1 MPPSVSD
8 GALAELADVVMR
20 VAREIDP
27 KAPQA
32 PDIVTLTGT
41 EALVMRWVHHN
52 PGASPSAVA
61 KATALQRSNCS
72 VALRSLVAK
81 GLIERHTA
89 PDDARVTRLHATAL
103 AEESVQRLHAYWA
116 DRLREALGGDEAGVQ
131 AAAALLARIEGGLRH
146 GDDPPPAS
154 R

>member
-1 MPPSVSD
+1 
-8 GALAELADVVMR
+8 MR

-27 KAPQA
+27 KGPQA

-89 PDDARVTRLHATAL
+89 SDDARVTRLHATAL

-116 DRLREALGGDEAGVQ
+116 DRLRKALGGDEAGVQ